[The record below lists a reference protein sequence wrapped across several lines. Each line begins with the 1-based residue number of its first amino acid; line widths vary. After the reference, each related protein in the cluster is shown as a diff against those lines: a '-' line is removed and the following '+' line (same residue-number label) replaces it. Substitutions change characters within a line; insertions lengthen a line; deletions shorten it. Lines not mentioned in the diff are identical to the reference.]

1 MSELQIHQVPVA
13 DLQAAG
19 YNPRRMPDEQMRL
32 LMRGIEEFGVVD
44 PVIVNRRSG
53 NIVGGHQRV
62 EACKRLGRDTIPVV
76 YVDLDDAREKALN
89 LALNK
94 ISGEWD
100 EDRLRS
106 LLSELRAGDLDLD
119 LTGFSGVE
127 LDDLIGVMPAEFF
140 VPQCDP
146 DDVPE
151 LPAEAVTRKGELI
164 LLGRHRLLCGDST
177 DPANVARLMDG
188 AKADMIFTD
197 PPYNVS
203 YKGKTKDAL
212 TIENDA
218 MNPEEFRAFLL
229 ASYRAMLS
237 VTKPG
242 GPIYVCHSDTE
253 GEAFRWAMREAG
265 WLFKQCLVW
274 VKQAFVLGRQDYQW
288 QHESILY
295 GWAPDELI
303 PQHQPILYGWAPGA
317 AHQWHGDRKQSTVWE
332 FDRPSRNDIHP
343 TMKPVALV
351 ERGILNSSTP
361 GALLFEPFGGSGS
374 TLIAAEQ
381 TGRTCNLMELS
392 PRYADVI
399 VRRWEDFTGHK
410 AVRL

>member
-1 MSELQIHQVPVA
+1 MTELQIHHVPVS
-13 DLQAAG
+13 DLRAAE

-62 EACKRLGRDTIPVV
+62 EACKRLGRETIPVV

-106 LLSELRAGDLDLD
+106 LLSELRAGEMDLD

-127 LDDLIGVMPAEFF
+127 LDDLIGKVPAEFF
-140 VPQCDP
+140 EPQSDP
-146 DDVPE
+146 DDVPD
-151 LPAEAVTRKGELI
+151 LPEVPVTRKGDLI

-177 DPANVARLMDG
+177 DFAAVERLMDG
-188 AKADMIFTD
+188 AKADMVFTD
-197 PPYNVS
+197 PPYNVD
-203 YKGKTKDAL
+203 YQGKTAEAL

-218 MNPEEFRAFLL
+218 MSPEEFRAFLL

-242 GPIYVCHSDTE
+242 GPIYVCHADSE

-265 WLFKQCLVW
+265 WLLKQTLVW
-274 VKQAFVLGRQDYQW
+274 VKQAFVMGRQDYHW
-288 QHESILY
+288 QHE
-295 GWAPDELI
+295 
-303 PQHQPILYGWAPGA
+303 PILYGWAPGA
-317 AHQWHGDRKQSTVWE
+317 AHPWHGDRKQSTVWE
-332 FDRPSRNDIHP
+332 VDRPFRNDLHP

-351 ERGILNSSTP
+351 EKGILNSSAA

-381 TGRTCNLMELS
+381 TGRTCYLMELG
-392 PRYADVI
+392 PKYCDRI
-399 VRRWEDFTGHK
+399 VTRWEGFTGQK
-410 AVRL
+410 AIRL